1 MFENRRGI
9 VYVALLIAEACWL
22 YAAAGLPCLALGFD
36 GPPLPWATVAALLAA
51 GMATTWV
58 LGGVRGDPVRLAI
71 AQGSTGL
78 VAVYVALATQR
89 LHGVGGFDL
98 LWVVRVFRG
107 ELGGHDILGL
117 TLALLL
123 AILLWLRAGKLMY
136 GRPLTDRIQ
145 RTFRIGMAAVS
156 AALIAELASGTDI
169 GARLVLF
176 PFFGASL
183 TGMAASRLAD
193 PARRGRTRAWVRI
206 VGGSVGAILLAGLA
220 LGVLSGAY
228 GGGALRLMSLGWD
241 AFVNGLMWVLRYPLQ
256 AVFAV
261 IEAIGR
267 WLKGLFADPGQE
279 RELTDFGGLMPELG
293 EKAEKAVG
301 AGWLDTVMNVLRYPL
316 AVLLVVVVFIV
327 LVLAYRRLRR
337 RREPREASDRESI
350 KGDADVGSD
359 LLRLFGHLLPQWMR
373 RGQGAARWRYP
384 EGEPGVT
391 QVFVLYFQYL
401 AEAIRR
407 GMSLDTHQTPN
418 ERQETLQQTLP
429 GAPVGILTGRFNAA
443 CYGREPSTPTVIA
456 DLERALHHLR
466 HNPRS
471 RRSPT

>member
-9 VYVALLIAEACWL
+9 VYVALLIAESSWL
-22 YAAAGLPCLALGFD
+22 YAAAGVPCLALGFD
-36 GPPLPWATVAALLAA
+36 GPPFPWATVAALLAV

-71 AQGSTGL
+71 AQGLTGL
-78 VAVYVALATQR
+78 LAVYLALATQR
-89 LHGVGGFDL
+89 LDGVGGFDL
-98 LWVVRVFRG
+98 LWVERVFRG
-107 ELGGHDILGL
+107 ELDGPGILGL

-123 AILLWLRAGKLMY
+123 AIFLWLRAGKLMY
-136 GRPLTDRIQ
+136 GRSLPDRIQ

-156 AALIAELASGTDI
+156 AALITELASGTDI

-193 PARRGRTRAWVRI
+193 PARRERTRAWVRI

-228 GGGALRLMSLGWD
+228 GGGALRLLSRGWS
-241 AFVNGLMWVLRYPLQ
+241 AFADGLMWVLRYPFQ

-267 WLKGLFADPGQE
+267 WLMGLFDGPPQE

-293 EKAEKAVG
+293 EQAEKAVG
-301 AGWLDTVMNVLRYPL
+301 TDWFDTVMNVIRYPL
-316 AVLLVVVVFIV
+316 AVILVVIVFLV
-327 LVLAYRRLRR
+327 LVRAYRRLRR
-337 RREPREASDRESI
+337 PREPKEASNRESI

-359 LLRLFGHLLPQWMR
+359 LLRLFGHLLPEWMR
-373 RGQGAARWRYP
+373 RGQGAAAWRYP
-384 EGEPGVT
+384 RGEPGVT

-401 AEAIRR
+401 AEAIQR
-407 GMSLDTHQTPN
+407 GMSLDTRQTPN
-418 ERQETLQQTLP
+418 ERQAALQQTLP
-429 GAPVGILTGRFNAA
+429 GAPVGALTGRFNAA
-443 CYGREPSTPTVIA
+443 CYGREPSTPAVIA
-456 DLERALHHLR
+456 DLERALHRLR
-466 HNPRS
+466 HSPRS
-471 RRSPT
+471 HQSPT